1 MQYGLVSVIVPIFNM
16 EEYVE
21 QCIETLVNQ
30 TYENIEIL
38 LIDDGSTDS
47 SPQKCAEWAKRDQRI
62 VFLQKKNEGLSATRN
77 YGVNHSS
84 GEYLMFVDSDDWV
97 DKDYVKNMITAVSIE
112 KADVGVCDYY
122 RTDRSGNLQYISCNS
137 ALNGQYTNEKYLLL
151 SNPSSCNKI
160 IRKKFWLENEIQ
172 FPNTVSEDT
181 AIFPLLML
189 LSEKVAE
196 VKAPL
201 YYYRKY
207 RANSITS
214 TIENRMLFAG
224 AYQTTVDYFQQY
236 SIFEKY
242 KNLLYR
248 YFLEW
253 SSNSL
258 SPCLG
263 KVDDDYY
270 KRIRATYDK
279 FLQNNF
285 ANFPLKRTAVFG
297 GYNLT
302 KIAKLTNLFA
312 DPYVRFQFSSIIS
325 LKNVIGCEAEIV
337 PRHKNVYRDF
347 MLEREYHNKF
357 YSVLDEEKP
366 EYILI
371 DFIEE
376 RHDLVID
383 DGLYFT
389 YSDALQ
395 ESGFYK
401 EPNLLRRTEL
411 ACKKVWEN
419 ACESF
424 IGELKKRFLPENVFL
439 IKSYLAKEYGDRQ
452 GRKAYENIEDIERI
466 NNVLE
471 QYYSYFEDHF
481 EGIHAIEVFSDPA
494 YFTDYRYEYGCFSW
508 HLNDEMNYRIANNID
523 ALL

>member
-1 MQYGLVSVIVPIFNM
+1 MQYGLVSIIVPIFNM

-21 QCIETLVNQ
+21 QCIQTLVSQ
-30 TYENIEIL
+30 TYRNIEIL

-47 SPQKCAEWAKRDQRI
+47 SPQKCAEWAERDQRI

-97 DKDYVKNMITAVSIE
+97 DKDYVKNMIMAVSIE
-112 KADVGVCDYY
+112 KADVGICDYY
-122 RTDRSGNLQYISCNS
+122 RTDRSGSFQYISCNS
-137 ALNGQYTNEKYLLL
+137 ILNSQYTKAKYLLL

-160 IRKKFWLENEIQ
+160 IRKKFWQQNEMQ

-196 VKAPL
+196 VKEPL

-214 TIENRMLFAG
+214 TIENRMLFAE
-224 AYQTTVDYFQQY
+224 AYQTTVDYFQQHF
-236 SIFEKY
+236 IFEKY
-242 KNLLYR
+242 KKLLYR

-263 KVDDDYY
+263 KVDDDFY
-270 KRIRATYDK
+270 KRVRATYIN
-279 FLQNNF
+279 FLQKNF
-285 ANFPLKRTAVFG
+285 ADFPLRRTVVFG
-297 GYNLT
+297 SYNLT
-302 KIAKLTNLFA
+302 KIAKLTSLFA
-312 DPYVRFQFSSIIS
+312 DPYERFQFSSIIS
-325 LKNVIGCEAEIV
+325 LKNVSAREIESV
-337 PRHKNVYRDF
+337 PRHKNAYRDF
-347 MLEREYHNKF
+347 MLGREYHNKF
-357 YSVLDEEKP
+357 YSLLDEEKP
-366 EYILI
+366 EYILV

-383 DGLYFT
+383 DGQYYT

-401 EPNLLRRTEL
+401 EPKLLRRVDP
-411 ACKKVWEN
+411 ACAEVWEN
-419 ACESF
+419 ACENF

-439 IKSYLAKEYGDRQ
+439 VKSYLAKEYGDCHV
-452 GRKAYENIEDIERI
+452 RKAYENIEDIEKI
-466 NNVLE
+466 NSVLK
-471 QYYSYFEDHF
+471 QYYSFFEDHF
-481 EGIHAIEVFSDPA
+481 EGIHAIEVFSDST
-494 YFTDYRYEYGCFSW
+494 YFTDYRYEYGCFPW

-523 ALL
+523 AL